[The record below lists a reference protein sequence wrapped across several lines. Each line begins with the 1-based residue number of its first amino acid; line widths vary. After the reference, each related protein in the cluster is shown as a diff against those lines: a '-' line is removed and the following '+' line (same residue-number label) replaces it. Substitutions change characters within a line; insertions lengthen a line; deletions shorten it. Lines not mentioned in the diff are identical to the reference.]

1 MPLGVR
7 RIWGFFVSVLASV
20 LEVLMLYLWVP
31 CSAGLTTEEEDMPHI
46 IEADQ
51 GDSISGKISRAE
63 VAQVISQAL
72 EMPAAAGK
80 GCIACAACCNVHQC
94 IP

>member
-1 MPLGVR
+1 
-7 RIWGFFVSVLASV
+7 
-20 LEVLMLYLWVP
+20 
-31 CSAGLTTEEEDMPHI
+31 MPHI
-46 IEADQ
+46 IEAEQ

-80 GCIACAACCNVHQC
+80 GCPMFAACRNVHNAHQDTL
-94 IP
+94 

>member
-1 MPLGVR
+1 
-7 RIWGFFVSVLASV
+7 
-20 LEVLMLYLWVP
+20 
-31 CSAGLTTEEEDMPHI
+31 MPHI
-46 IEADQ
+46 IEAGQ

-80 GCIACAACCNVHQC
+80 GCIMYAACCNVH
-94 IP
+94 